1 MLFSRAI
8 VVLSLVIPSLCLAG
22 NRAPVTDAS
31 GSSAMEQRLARLERL
46 VSSQGLLD
54 LLQQVEA
61 LQTEIG
67 RLRGQVEVQN
77 HELSQ
82 LKEQQ
87 RNLFTDVDRRMQQ
100 LEANTSA
107 RSPDTPASSQTLEAI
122 ETDPGLEIEASDS
135 IAGETPAATETATG
149 DQTATETV
157 AETTTEEATTTGPAE
172 TVAEDTTET
181 VEAPV
186 DPLRAQA
193 EYQKAFQLLKQ
204 ANYTQAIKAFS
215 EYLQKYPTSEYSD
228 NAQYWLGETFYV
240 TRKFDNAINA
250 YQTLI
255 DSYPESRKIA
265 HGMLK
270 LGYSY
275 QELGNLPE
283 AKKRLEELK
292 NQFPGSTAARLAD
305 ERLRTIKIPGSS

>member
-1 MLFSRAI
+1 MYFKNVCCVFVFALIPA
-8 VVLSLVIPSLCLAG
+8 LSQAA
-22 NRAPVTDAS
+22 NKAPVTDAS
-31 GSSAMEQRLARLERL
+31 GNTAALEQRLARLERL
-46 VSSQGLLD
+46 LNNQGLLD

-77 HELSQ
+77 HELAQ
-82 LKEQQ
+82 MKEQQ
-87 RNLFTDVDRRMQQ
+87 RNLFTDVDRRMQRI
-100 LEANTSA
+100 EAGGVTA
-107 RSPDTPASSQTLEAI
+107 APAGGSQTLEAI
-122 ETDPGLEIEASDS
+122 ETDTGVVQEPAGSAGTELTMETS
-135 IAGETPAATETATG
+135 ISGSKSPVA
-149 DQTATETV
+149 TATETMAGPGADGPV
-157 AETTTEEATTTGPAE
+157 AGETATVPDQAK
-172 TVAEDTTET
+172 
-181 VEAPV
+181 V

-193 EYQKAFQLLKQ
+193 DYQNAFKLLKQ
-204 ANYTQAIKAFS
+204 ANYDQAIKAFS
-215 EYLQKYPTSEYSD
+215 EYLEKYPTSQYSD
-228 NAQYWLGETFYV
+228 NAQYWLGESFYV
-240 TRKFDNAINA
+240 TRKFDNAIVA

-255 DSYPESRKIA
+255 DNYPESRKVA

-292 NQFPGSTAARLAD
+292 NRYPGSTAARLAE

>member
-1 MLFSRAI
+1 MIIMFSKYVTTLVI
-8 VVLSLVIPSLCLAG
+8 LSLLPGLTLAG
-22 NRAPVTDAS
+22 NNRAPVSDAS
-31 GSSAMEQRLARLERL
+31 GTAAMEQRLARLERL
-46 VSSQGLLD
+46 LNSQGLLD

-61 LQTEIG
+61 LQIEIG

-87 RNLFTDVDRRMQQ
+87 KNRFVDIDRRIQQ
-100 LEANTSA
+100 IETGAT
-107 RSPDTPASSQTLEAI
+107 ASTGNQELEAI
-122 ETDPGLEIEASDS
+122 ETDAVAEQNVGT
-135 IAGETPAATETATG
+135 AGTELTVET
-149 DQTATETV
+149 TV
-157 AETTTEEATTTGPAE
+157 AENVTTETTTEDNEAPAE
-172 TVAEDTTET
+172 AETAASTE
-181 VEAPV
+181 EPAQAEQAEV

-193 EYQKAFQLLKQ
+193 EYQQAFQLLKK
-204 ANYTQAIKAFS
+204 ANYEQAIKAFS
-215 EYLQKYPTSEYSD
+215 EYLEKYPNSQYSD

-240 TRKFDNAINA
+240 TQKFDNAINA
-250 YQTLI
+250 YQSLI
-255 DSYPESRKIA
+255 DNYPESRKVA

-283 AKKRLEELK
+283 AKKRLESLK
-292 NQFPGSTAARLAD
+292 SQFPGSTAARLAD